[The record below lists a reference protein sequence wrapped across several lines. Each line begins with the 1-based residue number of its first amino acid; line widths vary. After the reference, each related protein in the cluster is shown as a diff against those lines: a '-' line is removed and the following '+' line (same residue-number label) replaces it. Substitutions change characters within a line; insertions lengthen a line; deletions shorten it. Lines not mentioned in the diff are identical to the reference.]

1 MLKKAEAW
9 GKYTQAAVIEMY
21 IKALPELA
29 KAVAEP
35 LSKVDKIVVVGGDK
49 SLGTTRVTGQV
60 AEILAQL
67 PEVVKSLTGADI
79 TQFLRDKLSPE
90 KNAPKTEKK

>member
-1 MLKKAEAW
+1 M
-9 GKYTQAAVIEMY
+9 EMY

-90 KNAPKTEKK
+90 KNPPKTEKK